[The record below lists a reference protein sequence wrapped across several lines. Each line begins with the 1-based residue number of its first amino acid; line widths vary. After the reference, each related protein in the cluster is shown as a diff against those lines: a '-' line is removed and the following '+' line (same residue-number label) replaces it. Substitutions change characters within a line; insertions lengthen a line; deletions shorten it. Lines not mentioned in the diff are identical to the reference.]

1 MIFMQIPEYK
11 NAISVLELD
20 LVLEK
25 TLELAVSELG
35 QKKLS
40 EQPFYTD
47 AELLSAELQRVTEMR
62 DLLCYDDPFPLQPF
76 PNIRLRLKKAG
87 VPGAF
92 LSGSDLI
99 AIQDVL
105 ILSRKVRRY
114 LEAHREKYARLC
126 RIAEPIVS
134 LESVEKTIGLQLD
147 PTGEVKDG
155 ASSLLARIRRDM
167 THQREILRRRLEHL
181 LRAMIKAGYA
191 QEESL
196 VLRQGRL
203 VIPMKENHQ
212 TRLKG
217 MVVDQSASGA
227 TVFIEPIEAIELSNG
242 LRRLEIQ
249 ESQEIERILKEL
261 TAFVAGHSNE
271 IEIDLESLAT
281 LDSIAARARYSI
293 AVKGNA
299 AFISDDGIFDL
310 KQAMHPLLL
319 LKHKSEEVVPLS
331 LTMGGDLR
339 TLIITGP
346 NAGGKT
352 VALKTAGLL
361 SMMHLHGMHIPGGE
375 GSRIPMLSSVFA
387 DIGDRQ
393 SIEQDLSTFS
403 SHIQN
408 LRVILDR
415 ADDRSLVLLDE
426 IGSATDPAE
435 GGALAMGIL
444 KSLTRRRSLT
454 IATTHIG
461 LLKVFAHD
469 EPGVENGSMVFDQET
484 LKPTY
489 RFQSGIPGSSYAFE
503 IAEKL
508 GFQESVL
515 RQAREIAGQD
525 RGRLDRLIFDLEDKL
540 QNAEMLQREAAIKES
555 RFTELIQLYESRLQS
570 LKTGAET
577 QKKLI
582 LEEAEIL
589 LRDINAMKER
599 VLKEIRET
607 GGEPGAVR
615 KFHQEIRNKQ
625 EKISIQKKSIQVSKK
640 SADFKKDDWVMW
652 RGQSGTGRVISAPD
666 KQGKL
671 LVEWNDVKLRIS
683 SKELDPVPEPAL
695 RESRP
700 GFVRFEV
707 ERFSGNELDL
717 RGKTADEAIEILDRY
732 LSDAAAGGFNIA
744 RIIHGKGTGV
754 LRKHVQE
761 YLQKHPLVKSHR
773 FGAWNEGDMG
783 VTIVEFK

>member
-1 MIFMQIPEYK
+1 
-11 NAISVLELD
+11 
-20 LVLEK
+20 
-25 TLELAVSELG
+25 
-35 QKKLS
+35 
-40 EQPFYTD
+40 
-47 AELLSAELQRVTEMR
+47 
-62 DLLCYDDPFPLQPF
+62 
-76 PNIRLRLKKAG
+76 
-87 VPGAF
+87 
-92 LSGSDLI
+92 
-99 AIQDVL
+99 
-105 ILSRKVRRY
+105 
-114 LEAHREKYARLC
+114 
-126 RIAEPIVS
+126 
-134 LESVEKTIGLQLD
+134 
-147 PTGEVKDG
+147 
-155 ASSLLARIRRDM
+155 
-167 THQREILRRRLEHL
+167 
-181 LRAMIKAGYA
+181 
-191 QEESL
+191 
-196 VLRQGRL
+196 
-203 VIPMKENHQ
+203 
-212 TRLKG
+212 
-217 MVVDQSASGA
+217 
-227 TVFIEPIEAIELSNG
+227 
-242 LRRLEIQ
+242 
-249 ESQEIERILKEL
+249 
-261 TAFVAGHSNE
+261 
-271 IEIDLESLAT
+271 
-281 LDSIAARARYSI
+281 
-293 AVKGNA
+293 VKGNA

-570 LKTGAET
+570 LKTDAET

-607 GGEPGAVR
+607 GGEPVAVQ

-625 EKISIQKKSIQVSKK
+625 EKISIQKKSIQASKK
-640 SADFKKDDWVMW
+640 SVDFKKDDWVMW

-683 SKELDPVPEPAL
+683 SKELDPGPEPAL

>member
-1 MIFMQIPEYK
+1 MIFMKIPEYK
-11 NAISVLELD
+11 NAVRVLELD
-20 LVLEK
+20 LVFEK
-25 TLELAVSELG
+25 LFELAVSELG

-40 EQPFYTD
+40 EQPFFTD
-47 AELLSAELQRVTEMR
+47 AGSLTAELRRVTEMR
-62 DLLCYDDPFPLQPF
+62 DLLCYDDPFPLHPF
-76 PNIRLRLKKAG
+76 PNIRSRLKKAV

-92 LSGSDLI
+92 LSGPDLI
-99 AIQDVL
+99 AVQDVL
-105 ILSRKVRRY
+105 ALSRKVRRF
-114 LEAHREKYARLC
+114 LDARSEKYALLC
-126 RIAEPIVS
+126 GVAQTIIP
-134 LESVEKTIGLQLD
+134 LESVEKTIGSQLD
-147 PTGEVKDG
+147 PAGEVKDG
-155 ASSLLARIRRDM
+155 ASSLLARIRRDL
-167 THQREILRRRLEHL
+167 THQRDILRRRLEHL

-191 QEESL
+191 QDETL

-212 TRLKG
+212 ARMKG
-217 MVVDQSASGA
+217 IVVDQSASGA
-227 TVFIEPIEAIELSNG
+227 TVFIEPLEA
-242 LRRLEIQ
+242 LEIGNELRKLEIL

-261 TAFVAGHSNE
+261 TAFVARHSDV
-271 IEIDLESLAT
+271 IEINLESLAV

-293 AVKGNA
+293 SVKGNA

-310 KQAMHPLLL
+310 KQAVHPLLL

-331 LTMGGDLR
+331 LTLGGDTR
-339 TLIITGP
+339 TLVITGP

-361 SMMHLHGMHIPGGE
+361 SMMHFHGMHIPGGE

-408 LRVILDR
+408 LRMILDR

-444 KSLTRRRSLT
+444 KTLTQRKSLT

-469 EPGVENGSMVFDQET
+469 EAGVENGSMVFDQET

-489 RFQSGIPGSSYAFE
+489 RFQAGIPGSSYAFE
-503 IAEKL
+503 IAEKM

-515 RQAREIAGQD
+515 RQAREFVGQD
-525 RGRLDRLIFDLEDKL
+525 RGRLDRLIFDLEDRL
-540 QNAEMLQREAAIKES
+540 RNAEMLQREAAIKES
-555 RFTELIQLYESRLQS
+555 RSAELIRLVESRLQS
-570 LKTGAET
+570 LKTDAES

-582 LEEAEIL
+582 LEEAENL
-589 LRDINAMKER
+589 LREINAMKER

-607 GGEPGAVR
+607 NGDSVAVR
-615 KFHQEIRNKQ
+615 ELNREIRNQQ
-625 EKISIQKKSIQVSKK
+625 EKLSIHKKSIQIFTK
-640 SADFKKDDWVMW
+640 SVDLKEGDWVMW
-652 RGQSGTGRVISAPD
+652 RGQSGTGRVISPPD
-666 KQGKL
+666 NQGRL
-671 LVEWNDVKLRIS
+671 LVEWNDIRLRIS
-683 SKELDPVPEPAL
+683 SKELDQAPEPAV

-700 GFVRFEV
+700 GFVKFEV
-707 ERFSGNELDL
+707 ERLSGNELDI
-717 RGKTADEAIEILDRY
+717 RGKTVDEAIEILDRY
-732 LSDAAAGGFNIA
+732 LSDAVAGGFNIA
-744 RIIHGKGTGV
+744 RVIHGKGTGV
-754 LRKHVQE
+754 LRKHVQQ
-761 YLQKHPLVKSHR
+761 YLQKHPLVKSQR
-773 FGAWNEGDMG
+773 FGEWNEGDVG